1 MLNIN
6 GRQLEMEVDTGAAVS
21 LISRSAYD
29 SLWNGPDEPLL
40 KSSPYRLTTYTGEII
55 QPCGTCDVSVDYD
68 DRHFQLPL
76 LVVPGEGPSLLGRN
90 WLQVVQLNWRRIH
103 QLRAVNANPAVE
115 EILAK

>member
-1 MLNIN
+1 M
-6 GRQLEMEVDTGAAVS
+6 
-21 LISRSAYD
+21 
-29 SLWNGPDEPLL
+29 
-40 KSSPYRLTTYTGEII
+40 
-55 QPCGTCDVSVDYD
+55 DYD

-115 EILAK
+115 EILAKYPDVFKEELGKLKGYTAKLCVDPDATPIFCKARHVPFALREKMDQELDRLESLGID